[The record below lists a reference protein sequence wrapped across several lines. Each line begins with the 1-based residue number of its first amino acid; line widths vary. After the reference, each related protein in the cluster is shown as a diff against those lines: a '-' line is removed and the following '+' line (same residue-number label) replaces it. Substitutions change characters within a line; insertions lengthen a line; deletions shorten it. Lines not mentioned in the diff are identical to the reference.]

1 MIALEDIMD
10 NMFIIV
16 VIVLLLIITG
26 VLLLHDGRK
35 NKDTSALKKKNK
47 KNSSQESLLDHDANS
62 PVGENIYKIQKFK
75 KRKKS
80 DNHGTLNDDMGAKLG
95 KGKRSSKQISETK
108 DDKKTSS
115 RSSGKE
121 DALID
126 KRIKCQKR
134 LDVEC
139 SDSSTLNK
147 EIKPDNE
154 KEKINLFRDEPE
166 LKEGTSQPIEAS
178 VIEVDRLEAQGKL
191 PELVDEKVN
200 INAHKQS
207 LEKKDIKE
215 SILAEQNTPLVGEIA
230 VEAPRENE
238 IKKIEKKDEDPVK
251 EVANAETRYLKD
263 GEEPDALL
271 SRVKVADNDLR
282 KTEEIHVQ
290 EIKSADENREK
301 NNDRKDLVTSLSDAP
316 ISSNE
321 SQEDTEV
328 KEIVEYITVVEEI
341 VTEQY
346 PDGTVITKTSY
357 KEILGP
363 RELAKDK
370 VNITENKD
378 QMINNNSA
386 EIKTDIKCH
395 INNSSSNNKNDVLS
409 NDSINSFSN
418 DLADTIINSSIAKE
432 DKTPTISIS
441 NDSNNTAV
449 CDLHLFAENILSKTL
464 IQSLNDIKSD
474 NIKEQILSREDTTSL
489 LKNDVTRVSKNNI
502 NKKNGFINSNK
513 KEKILHRVCKKSID
527 RHNHNLIYNLV
538 NVLVNNILSKAQ
550 NELFIIVSSRKT
562 QHRDLLEIYA
572 DNLARYLIHDTTM
585 SFKPF
590 KKFHIKGRA
599 KAKNDKKTADIS
611 NSIKTQVLNIRPT
624 TVPSNNDTT
633 VPETLNFSDNKISED
648 AGNGNIKN
656 ENKKSNTNIDEK
668 SIRNNNS
675 TIETVVNGNLPRNN
689 ENYNSRKEDSPD
701 NNIVKDNVENR
712 SEEITIADDNGE
724 KVPIVL
730 SNDVIDKEINISI
743 TGGVAAE
750 GKDQN
755 HNFVKKRTGLLAVQT
770 RPISDRPLSGFAE
783 KLAELL
789 AEEDDIDIDLFDSQE
804 DLNESLTKM
813 KNNFEKKPSITGEIE
828 QIQRRYSV
836 EELNDFGSKK
846 LKSKI
851 STKKKRRTRGE
862 RPKSL
867 YAQDLL
873 NDLLNDNATFEDAE
887 SEEDVLEDEI
897 KPVKATIDL
906 FENTIPLIPP
916 KEPRLSSS
924 TEYDAAFDEVL
935 KSRRSESIVTSRP
948 GEGKNLH
955 LI

>member
-47 KNSSQESLLDHDANS
+47 KNASQENLLDHDANS
-62 PVGENIYKIQKFK
+62 PISENKCRIQKSK

-95 KGKRSSKQISETK
+95 KGKRASKQISETK
-108 DDKKTSS
+108 DNKKASSTSS
-115 RSSGKE
+115 SKE
-121 DALID
+121 DTLID
-126 KRIKCQKR
+126 KRVSYQKK

-139 SDSSTLNK
+139 NDSSTINK
-147 EIKPDNE
+147 EIRPDSE

-166 LKEGTSQPIEAS
+166 LKEGISKPIETLA
-178 VIEVDRLEAQGKL
+178 IEIDRLEAQGKSS
-191 PELVDEKVN
+191 ELVDEKVITN
-200 INAHKQS
+200 VHKQS
-207 LEKKDIKE
+207 LEKKHFKE

-230 VEAPRENE
+230 IEAPRENE
-238 IKKIEKKDEDPVK
+238 IKKLEKKDEDPVN
-251 EVANAETRYLKD
+251 EVANVETKYLKD
-263 GEEPDALL
+263 GEKADTLL
-271 SRVKVADNDLR
+271 SKVKGAD
-282 KTEEIHVQ
+282 VQ
-290 EIKSADENREK
+290 EIKPAYENRNK
-301 NNDRKDLVTSLSDAP
+301 NNDRNGAVDSLSDVP
-316 ISSNE
+316 TSSNE

-328 KEIVEYITVVEEI
+328 KEIVEYITVVEEV

-357 KEILGP
+357 KEILDP
-363 RELAKDK
+363 KKSSKDK

-378 QMINNNSA
+378 QKINNNNA

-395 INNSSSNNKNDVLS
+395 RNSRSTNNENDVLS

-432 DKTPTISIS
+432 DKTPAISIS

-449 CDLHLFAENILSKTL
+449 FDLHLFAENILSKTL
-464 IQSLNDIKSD
+464 IQSLNDIKTD
-474 NIKEQILSREDTTSL
+474 NIKEQILSREDTTLL
-489 LKNDVTRVSKNNI
+489 LKKDVTRVSKNNI

-527 RHNHNLIYNLV
+527 RHSHNLIYNLV

-550 NELFIIVSSRKT
+550 NELFTIASSRKN
-562 QHRDLLEIYA
+562 QHHDHLEIYA
-572 DNLARYLIHDTTM
+572 DNLARYLIQDTTM

-590 KKFHIKGRA
+590 KKFHIKG
-599 KAKNDKKTADIS
+599 KAKTKNDRKTADIS
-611 NSIKTQVLNIRPT
+611 SSIKTQVLHIRPT
-624 TVPSNNDTT
+624 TVASNNDTT
-633 VPETLNFSDNKISED
+633 VPETLNFSDTKRSVD
-648 AGNGNIKN
+648 TGNGNIKN
-656 ENKKSNTNIDEK
+656 ENKKSNTNIDGK
-668 SIRNNNS
+668 SIGNNNS
-675 TIETVVNGNLPRNN
+675 TIGTVINGNLPQQSGNN
-689 ENYNSRKEDSPD
+689 KQDSPD
-701 NNIVKDNVENR
+701 NNIVKDITEDR
-712 SEEITIADDNGE
+712 SEEIIKVDDNGE

-730 SNDVIDKEINISI
+730 SNDIIDKEINISI
-743 TGGVAAE
+743 SDGVVAE
-750 GKDQN
+750 DKDQN
-755 HNFVKKRTGLLAVQT
+755 HNFVKKRTDLLAVQN

-836 EELNDFGSKK
+836 DELNDFGSKK

-873 NDLLNDNATFEDAE
+873 NDLLNDNVTFEDAE

-916 KEPRLSSS
+916 REPRLSST
-924 TEYDAAFDEVL
+924 TEYDAALDEVL

-948 GEGKNLH
+948 GEGKSFY